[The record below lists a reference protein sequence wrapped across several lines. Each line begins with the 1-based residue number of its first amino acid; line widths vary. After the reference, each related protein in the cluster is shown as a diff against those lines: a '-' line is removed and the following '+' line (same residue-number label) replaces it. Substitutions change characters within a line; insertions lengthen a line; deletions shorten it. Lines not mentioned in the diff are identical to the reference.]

1 MRPRLSVAQM
11 RRWQLAFHTN
21 SVRGIGGNG
30 RIVWRHGKEERVKG
44 MAVGGLLVG
53 IIVNEAREAV
63 SASSN
68 VDGLEEVLERFAKS
82 LDIIVRWLA
91 KDGGVGAS
99 QLNKEV
105 LHVVWSTHGWMSWL
119 IVV

>member
-1 MRPRLSVAQM
+1 
-11 RRWQLAFHTN
+11 
-21 SVRGIGGNG
+21 
-30 RIVWRHGKEERVKG
+30 